1 MDFDFARE
9 NMVKQQVLTEGLSLD
24 GVAKIMADI
33 PREKFLPKEIQNLA
47 YCDTNLVF
55 GDRELRSPTLT
66 ARMIEALD
74 VNAGSTVLKLG
85 LECGYPVAL
94 LAKMA
99 KSVELVD
106 YSEDRL
112 AVAKTQ
118 LEELGINN
126 IEFVNA
132 EALPEK
138 IDNQQK
144 YSRIYISAALEE
156 HELDES
162 LLELLDL
169 GGKLVYVLRTS
180 ICDKVYLCIKTAKD
194 KYETKFLFDAY
205 NK

>member
-1 MDFDFARE
+1 MNFEFARE
-9 NMVKQQVLTEGLSLD
+9 NMVKQQVLIEGLSLD
-24 GVAKIMADI
+24 GVASIMADI
-33 PREKFLPKEIQNLA
+33 PRERFLPKEIQNLA

-74 VNAGSTVLKLG
+74 VQPDSTVLKLG

-99 KSVELVD
+99 KNVELVD

-112 AVAKTQ
+112 ATAKIQ
-118 LEELGINN
+118 LAELGIDNVDF
-126 IEFVNA
+126 INA
-132 EALPEK
+132 EVIPEK
-138 IDNQQK
+138 IANKQK
-144 YSRIYISAALEE
+144 YTHIYISDVLDSK
-156 HELDES
+156 ELDES

-169 GGKLVYVLRTS
+169 NGRVVFVVRTE
-180 ICDKVYLCIKTAKD
+180 ICDKVYLATKTAKD
-194 KYETKFLFDAY
+194 KYETMFLFDTY